1 VLDTL
6 FEKNEKK
13 KSAVIQQTFVITITT
28 FLLTSAVILLLRF
41 IVIDISMD
49 TYGKMFINEISP
61 EYLEKSKNVP
71 QNNEELFNQLM
82 DDTDIFRRSLLSNKI
97 VIIDSTVMSDPY
109 NIIYDG
115 FKIDK
120 LPYLYKTQ
128 NKYYIFVGLE
138 VFQNKLLIIGSPSLE
153 FTALIE
159 TFDKV
164 AIIAIFL
171 SSLVSLAISYILSR
185 RLLKPTI
192 TISKQISQIDAN
204 SINQRIPEQSTI
216 EYQNLSD
223 KLNSMLERIE
233 DAFNAQK
240 QFVSDVSHEL
250 RTPLTSINGFVK
262 MLKRWG
268 TKDEKILNESIES
281 IENSTEYLKDMVEKL
296 LILTKPNYEIEKK
309 DYSVERIIKETLEI
323 FNKKG
328 EKFNVEGEDFTI
340 KTSEEYLSIILK
352 VVIENAL
359 KYNIDGEKVDINYK
373 NGEICIRDYGLGI
386 SEEDIEKIF
395 QRFYKGDK
403 SRSNKSHGLGLSIA
417 KKLADKLNIKIIVE
431 NKEKGVQFTLR
442 FSNYKLS

>member
-28 FLLTSAVILLLRF
+28 FLLTSVVILLLRF
-41 IVIDISMD
+41 TVIDISMD

-61 EYLEKSKNVP
+61 EYLEKSKKAP
-71 QNNEELFNQLM
+71 RNNEELFNQLM

-97 VIIDSTVMSDPY
+97 VIIDGTVMSDPY
-109 NIIYDG
+109 NIIYNG

-120 LPYLYKTQ
+120 LPYLYKAQ
-128 NKYYIFVGLE
+128 DKYYIFVGLE
-138 VFQNKLLIIGSPSLE
+138 VFQNKLLIVGSPSLE

-164 AIIAIFL
+164 AIVAIFL
-171 SSLVSLAISYILSR
+171 LSLVSLAISYILAR

-192 TISKQISQIDAN
+192 TISRQISQIDAN
-204 SINQRIPEQSTI
+204 SINQRIPEQSTV
-216 EYQNLSD
+216 EYQNLSN

-268 TKDEKILNESIES
+268 TKDEKILTESIES

-296 LILTKPNYEIEKK
+296 LILTKPNYEIEKQK
-309 DYSVERIIKETLEI
+309 HNVKKIIKETLEI
-323 FNKKG
+323 FHK
-328 EKFNVEGEDFTI
+328 EDEIFNLEGEDFYI
-340 KTSEEYLSIILK
+340 NTSEEYLSIILK

-359 KYNIDGEKVDINYK
+359 KYNSEGEKVDIKYGE
-373 NGEICIRDYGLGI
+373 GEISIRDYGNGI
-386 SEEDIEKIF
+386 SEDEIDKIF

-403 SRSNKSHGLGLSIA
+403 ARSTKSHGLGLSIA
-417 KKLADKLNIKIIVE
+417 KKLADKLNISIKVE
-431 NKEKGVQFTLR
+431 NKEKGVQFTLK
-442 FSNYKLS
+442 FTDYKLS

>member
-1 VLDTL
+1 
-6 FEKNEKK
+6 
-13 KSAVIQQTFVITITT
+13 
-28 FLLTSAVILLLRF
+28 
-41 IVIDISMD
+41 
-49 TYGKMFINEISP
+49 
-61 EYLEKSKNVP
+61 
-71 QNNEELFNQLM
+71 
-82 DDTDIFRRSLLSNKI
+82 
-97 VIIDSTVMSDPY
+97 
-109 NIIYDG
+109 
-115 FKIDK
+115 
-120 LPYLYKTQ
+120 
-128 NKYYIFVGLE
+128 
-138 VFQNKLLIIGSPSLE
+138 
-153 FTALIE
+153 
-159 TFDKV
+159 
-164 AIIAIFL
+164 
-171 SSLVSLAISYILSR
+171 LVSLAISYILAR

-192 TISKQISQIDAN
+192 TISRQISQIDAN
-204 SINQRIPEQSTI
+204 SINQRIPEQNSV
-216 EYQNLSD
+216 EYQNLSN

-309 DYSVERIIKETLEI
+309 DYNVERIIKETLEI

-328 EKFNVEGEDFTI
+328 EKFNVVGEDFTV

-359 KYNIDGEKVDINYK
+359 KYNTDGEKVDINYSK
-373 NGEICIRDYGLGI
+373 GEICIRDYGPGI
-386 SEEDIEKIF
+386 SEEEIEKIF